1 VKTKRNAKLIEDLAR
16 KKGDLPFVVIL
27 KIEVAIPADAVPGHA
42 FDRRHFNC
50 GIRVWFASVV
60 SYKIV
65 TWRDVQVTDFH
76 RRNDITRG
84 FSSRGNFSINR
95 GPAAGIIEPRACSDV
110 CVDFGLVASQHEH
123 GHIVKETYEEL
134 TVQESNDAQLEHA
147 GVLAN

>member
-1 VKTKRNAKLIEDLAR
+1 MKTNALSFEILADQIIKIYPASNDVAPDHGWRAIVKTKRNAKLIEDLAR

-27 KIEVAIPADAVPGHA
+27 KVEVAIPADAVPSHA

-95 GPAAGIIEPRACSDV
+95 GPAAGIIEPQSL
-110 CVDFGLVASQHEH
+110 F
-123 GHIVKETYEEL
+123 
-134 TVQESNDAQLEHA
+134 
-147 GVLAN
+147 